1 MREAKEHLLSN
12 SSLTDDQKKIA
23 NSLWNEGENEFLYP
37 FVESDRFLH
46 WIQNTCER
54 HRAIGQ
60 RSFWLSKN
68 SDYSNLTEDEMHAV
82 ISEGGHDYHSM
93 LSSMHTYN
101 ANISGSDQYLN
112 QKRKLLEGLCEQKV
126 RVPNI

>member
-1 MREAKEHLLSN
+1 
-12 SSLTDDQKKIA
+12 
-23 NSLWNEGENEFLYP
+23 
-37 FVESDRFLH
+37 
-46 WIQNTCER
+46 
-54 HRAIGQ
+54 
-60 RSFWLSKN
+60 
-68 SDYSNLTEDEMHAV
+68 MHAV

-126 RVPNI
+126 RVPTFNEFQCIFFSEFTMYLIMNNTFHMNIGYVFHVVHIKHGG